1 LGERAGALAFT
12 LRGKG
17 LVAGHRDR
25 GTRPGADAAAIRGT
39 TLRSLGG
46 YDAVVIGYEPGTA
59 LLVVD
64 VQNDFADPE
73 GSLHVRGG
81 DEVIPI
87 LNREIQRALAAGA
100 PVIYTQD
107 WHPESTPH
115 FAKDGGIW
123 PVHCVQGTWGA
134 AFHPELVVGDA
145 VVRKGENGE
154 DGYSGFTMRNPTSGE
169 TIPTRLAGLLRDA
182 GMSAVVIGG
191 LATDYCVKA
200 TALDARS
207 LGFAAT
213 VLAAG
218 VRAVDLEAGDGDR
231 AIREMEEA
239 GVSIETATE

>member
-1 LGERAGALAFT
+1 VT
-12 LRGKG
+12 
-17 LVAGHRDR
+17 
-25 GTRPGADAAAIRGT
+25 
-39 TLRSLGG
+39 
-46 YDAVVIGYEPGTA
+46 GYEPGTA

-64 VQNDFADPE
+64 VQNDFADPA
-73 GSLHVRGG
+73 GSLHVR
-81 DEVIPI
+81 DAHAVIPI
-87 LNREIQRALAAGA
+87 VNREIERARAAGA
-100 PVIYTQD
+100 PVVYTQD

-115 FAKDGGIW
+115 FAKDGGVW

-134 AFHPELVVGDA
+134 AFHPELVMGDL

-182 GMSAVVIGG
+182 DVTAVVIGG

-207 LGFAAT
+207 LGFGAT

-218 VRAVDLEAGDGDR
+218 VRPVDLQAGDGDR
-231 AIREMEEA
+231 ALREMEDA
-239 GVSIETATE
+239 GVSIDTATE